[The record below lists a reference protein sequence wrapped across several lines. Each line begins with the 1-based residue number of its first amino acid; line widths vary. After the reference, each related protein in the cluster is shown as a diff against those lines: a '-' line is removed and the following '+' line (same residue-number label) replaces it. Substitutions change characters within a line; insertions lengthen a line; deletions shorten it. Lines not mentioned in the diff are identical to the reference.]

1 MSWQPSYDPTVRL
14 ERDARTW
21 LTYAQL
27 GVYGWFLYG
36 FGPSLTLLR
45 DELGF
50 SRTVAGLHG
59 TALAAG
65 ALVSALLVARLA
77 ARFGRVR
84 TIWAGLVL
92 MCVGIVVLTTVSALP
107 ATLAGALLT
116 SFGGSFVVTCTAT
129 VLAAAHGPR
138 GAAAITE
145 ANAVAAGVGAVS
157 PLAVGAAF
165 ALGSWRPALLVLLVV
180 VALLAVLS
188 RAVPP
193 PRAAGPAATD
203 PPRGRLARGYWVS
216 WVVVTAGIGVEFS
229 LMLWAADHLRQRS
242 GLSAAAASASVT
254 ALVAGM
260 FLGRAAGGRLAL
272 RLPVDRLLYG
282 ALALNA
288 AGFAVF
294 WLATSGAVALAGLFA
309 SGLGVALYFPLGL
322 SRAIDASEG
331 RPDQASARVGLGAAL
346 ASGAGPFGLGAL
358 ADATSIHAAMLVVP
372 ALLVVAATGIR
383 FAPARPAPAPTTRAT
398 CSRR

>member
-1 MSWQPSYDPTVRL
+1 VRL

-45 DELGF
+45 DEQGF

-59 TALAAG
+59 TALAVG
-65 ALVSALLVARLA
+65 ALASALLVAPLA
-77 ARFGRVR
+77 QRFGRVR
-84 TIWAGLVL
+84 MIWAGLVL
-92 MCVGIVVLTTVSALP
+92 MCLGIAVLTSLTALA
-107 ATLAGALLT
+107 ATLAGAFLC
-116 SFGGSFVVTCTAT
+116 SFGGSFVVTCTST
-129 VLAAAHGPR
+129 VLAAAHGPS
-138 GAAAITE
+138 GPAAITE
-145 ANAVAAGVGAVS
+145 ANAVAAGVGAIS

-180 VALLAVLS
+180 VALLAVLA

-193 PRAAGPAATD
+193 PAGAHPSVSDAQRA
-203 PPRGRLARGYWVS
+203 RLSRRYWVS
-216 WVVVTAGIGVEFS
+216 WVVVTAGIGVEFC
-229 LMLWAADHLRQRS
+229 LTLWAADHLHQRT
-242 GLSAAAASASVT
+242 GLSAAAASAGVT

-260 FLGRAAGGRLAL
+260 CLGRVVGGRLAL
-272 RLPVDRLLYG
+272 RMPVDRLLYG

-294 WLATSGAVALAGLFA
+294 WLSTAGPVALAGLLA
-309 SGLGVALYFPLGL
+309 CGLGVALYFPLGL
-322 SRAIDASEG
+322 SRAIEASEG

-358 ADATSIHAAMLVVP
+358 ADATSIHLAMLVVP
-372 ALLVVAATGIR
+372 GLLVVAAAGIR
-383 FAPARPAPAPTTRAT
+383 VAPARPVSPTPTRVT
-398 CSRR
+398 H